1 MTVTQTLRGLLRRWY
16 ILVVGLVVAIAVA
29 AGVWSAVP
37 PTYTRISTQ
46 ILLPGSGMIP
56 SGSNPYLFVGGLAPA
71 ADIIVR
77 GLGSKNVI
85 EEVVQGR
92 AGTTVQVAR
101 DQTTSG
107 PVILITVES
116 TSDRD
121 AAAVLS
127 AMNQRTASLLDSLQ
141 AEENIPERRR
151 ISVVA
156 VSVDKR
162 GTAEQKKRLMMTGAS
177 GAAVLA
183 LSVLVASFVDGA
195 VLRRRRARRAAQS
208 DEDTASDEPALDG
221 PPDSEKGPGPDGA
234 TRSEESAQADD
245 EAGETSGPDATAAA
259 GEESSKGHGAESEED
274 SSTDEASDGAD
285 GSEDTDGVDAQSLGD
300 RDPAGT
306 DDPELTAGRPQADQG
321 SSLSRSAA
329 SPVDPAEDTDLPDR
343 RGDRGERAPI
353 G

>member
-16 ILVVGLVVAIAVA
+16 ILVVGLVVAVAVA
-29 AGVWSAVP
+29 AGVWTAVP
-37 PTYTRISTQ
+37 PTYTRTSTQ

-85 EEVVQGR
+85 EEVVRGR

-121 AAAVLS
+121 AAAALA
-127 AMNQRTASLLDSLQ
+127 AMNQRTATLLDSLQ

-162 GTAEQKKRLMMTGAS
+162 GTAEQKQRLMMTGAS
-177 GAAVLA
+177 GAAILVLT
-183 LSVLVASFVDGA
+183 VLLASFVDGA
-195 VLRRRRARRAAQS
+195 MARRRARRA
-208 DEDTASDEPALDG
+208 EDADG
-221 PPDSEKGPGPDGA
+221 E
-234 TRSEESAQADD
+234 
-245 EAGETSGPDATAAA
+245 
-259 GEESSKGHGAESEED
+259 
-274 SSTDEASDGAD
+274 SSTDEEAGEASGSDEDGATD
-285 GSEDTDGVDAQSLGD
+285 EASAVSGSNESDNSGEIDEDSRAPEQTRSRAEDVADLHDSGEADSERGPVAPESTD
-300 RDPAGT
+300 RD
-306 DDPELTAGRPQADQG
+306 
-321 SSLSRSAA
+321 SSTSRSAA
-329 SPVDPAEDTDLPDR
+329 SPVDSTDDADLPDR

>member
-37 PTYTRISTQ
+37 PTYTRTSTQ

-141 AEENIPERRR
+141 AEESIPERRR

-162 GTAEQKKRLMMTGAS
+162 GTAEQKQRLMMTGAS

-208 DEDTASDEPALDG
+208 DEAPASDETTSDEPT
-221 PPDSEKGPGPDGA
+221 DSEKGSGPDGA

-245 EAGETSGPDATAAA
+245 ESGETSGPDATAAA
-259 GEESSKGHGAESEED
+259 GEESSKGHGAESED

-285 GSEDTDGVDAQSLGD
+285 RSEDTDGVDAQSLGD
-300 RDPAGT
+300 RDPART
-306 DDPELTAGRPQADQG
+306 DDPEQTAVRPQADQG